1 MNITFFSVTGL
12 CRKQFSRDV
21 TQFISLLE
29 SDERAEENQLL
40 EATMQM
46 EELKCQQE
54 RLKQDVANAKSVYEE
69 ITLLN
74 ESNDLIKK
82 LQ

>member
-1 MNITFFSVTGL
+1 MGNEK
-12 CRKQFSRDV
+12 KQFSRDV

-29 SDERAEENQLL
+29 SDERAKENQLL

-46 EELKCQQE
+46 AEFKCKQE

-69 ITLLN
+69 IPLLN
-74 ESNDLIKK
+74 ESNDLIMKS
-82 LQ
+82 Q